1 MGNEN
6 QKKMRW
12 YNLAMMGFMTVWGFG
27 NVVNNYANQGLRI
40 VVSWLLI
47 MTLYF
52 IPYVLMVG
60 ELGSVF
66 NKSQSGLGEWI
77 KETSLSK
84 RAGFLAYLAGW
95 TYWVVHIPY
104 LAMKPQ
110 GILISLSWAITG
122 NGKLIQQIPSK
133 YIQITSLV
141 IFLLFMYLEI
151 GRAHV

>member
-1 MGNEN
+1 MGNAS
-6 QKKMRW
+6 KSKMRW
-12 YNLAMMGFMTVWGFG
+12 YNLAMMGFMSVWGFG
-27 NVVNNYANQGLRI
+27 NIVNNYANQGLRI
-40 VVSWLLI
+40 VVSWILI
-47 MTLYF
+47 MSLYF

-66 NKSQSGLGEWI
+66 NKTQSGLGEWI
-77 KETSLSK
+77 KETSFSK

-122 NGKLIQQIPSK
+122 NGKLIQQIPK
-133 YIQITSLV
+133 
-141 IFLLFMYLEI
+141 I